1 MTPRDAKVFQVLN
14 ENHLLLN
21 TLPRQTT
28 ATAKIKQITWLIGQ
42 TQKLKGT
49 LSHFR
54 LRWARFRQIV
64 LVDSEMRTIHIA
76 QMFLD
81 I

>member
-1 MTPRDAKVFQVLN
+1 MTTRDASKSVLN
-14 ENHLLLN
+14 ENHLFLN

-28 ATAKIKQITWLIGQ
+28 ATAKIKQITWLIRQ

-54 LRWARFRQIV
+54 LRWA
-64 LVDSEMRTIHIA
+64 S
-76 QMFLD
+76 LD
-81 I
+81 KLYW